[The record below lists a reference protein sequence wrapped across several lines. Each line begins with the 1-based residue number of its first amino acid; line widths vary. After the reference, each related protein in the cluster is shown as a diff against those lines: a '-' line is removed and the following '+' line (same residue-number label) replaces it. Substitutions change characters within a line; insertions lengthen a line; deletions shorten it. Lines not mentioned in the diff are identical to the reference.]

1 MAIVMLSDRTMAKVS
16 QSWME
21 QNAEWM
27 LYAKAS
33 DGVWVPTCD
42 LVQYEAGRRP
52 FANLLAH

>member
-1 MAIVMLSDRTMAKVS
+1 MAIVMLSDRTMAKIS

-21 QNAEWM
+21 QNAECL

-52 FANLLAH
+52 FATLAN